1 MLTGAPS
8 ERLTRPKTIGARND
22 AAIGKISCISAT
34 PFADEAVMTRAPEME
49 APTQADIAECSLSTA
64 TYSESTL
71 PFATKSAKRIGIS
84 VDGVM
89 GYAATTSGLIWRIA
103 SAKARLPEVMT
114 FFLFDM
120 RADLPGVFS
129 RNCVAVGERGFR
141 MHRYG
146 FRRAEALAEGAAL
159 AEEKIDSRYF
169 VALSSRPGTEASSGG
184 TRRISSRR

>member
-1 MLTGAPS
+1 MLSEWSQWMLTGAPS

-89 GYAATTSGLIWRIA
+89 G
-103 SAKARLPEVMT
+103 
-114 FFLFDM
+114 
-120 RADLPGVFS
+120 
-129 RNCVAVGERGFR
+129 
-141 MHRYG
+141 
-146 FRRAEALAEGAAL
+146 
-159 AEEKIDSRYF
+159 
-169 VALSSRPGTEASSGG
+169 
-184 TRRISSRR
+184 